1 MADAATWKE
10 RVTAWRASGKTAAE
24 FCAGQDFSKSGLHYW
39 SHKLGRLG
47 RDDEASRGRAR
58 GVTRLLR
65 VQRKVGPAPGN
76 DTIRPAQAHAAGGV
90 LLEVADIRIE
100 VNAGFDRATLASVL
114 EVVQQLAARST
125 P

>member
-24 FCAGQDFSKSGLHYW
+24 FCAGQDFSKGGLHYW

-65 VQRKVGPAPGN
+65 VQRKVGPAPG
-76 DTIRPAQAHAAGGV
+76 DVTTRPAQDCAAVGLV
-90 LLEVADIRIE
+90 LEVAGIRIA

-114 EVVQQLAARST
+114 DVVRQLPARSA